1 MFDTV
6 RRAVPLLQDIRP
18 ALARID
24 QQIFRL
30 LKERYQLVWN
40 ARTDAAIHYDKQYET
55 ELLDLWL
62 EEGSECGMDEVALTR
77 LCKSLEQLCQKP
89 GE

>member
-1 MFDTV
+1 MPILHD
-6 RRAVPLLQDIRP
+6 LRP
-18 ALARID
+18 TLTRID

-30 LKERYQLVWN
+30 LEERCQLLWD
-40 ARTDAAIHYDKQYET
+40 ARRNSMLRDKDYDA

-62 EEGSECGMDEVALTR
+62 EEGMECGMDEGALIKF
-77 LCKSLEQLCQKP
+77 CKCLEQLCQKP